1 MEQEIVGVDA
11 QEVVVSP
18 EVAVEA
24 AEVVEVVD
32 VTPVEEN
39 ITQ

>member
-1 MEQEIVGVDA
+1 MEEQEIVVT
-11 QEVVVSP
+11 P
-18 EVAVEA
+18 EVAQQVVEA
-24 AEVVEVVD
+24 AEVVD

>member
-1 MEQEIVGVDA
+1 MEEQEIVIT
-11 QEVVVSP
+11 P
-18 EVAVEA
+18 EA
-24 AEVVEVVD
+24 AQEVVEVVD